1 MNLAGVAMP
10 VEGLFSTTV
19 EVLAKSV
26 DLRTRQQNLIAS
38 NLANAETPGFTP
50 RALEFE
56 KQLQSAVKK
65 SSARGAA
72 AGGAQPHPAHIPLKG
87 DGPARVQQVTGS
99 VVEVPA
105 QTPGRD
111 NNGVELEN
119 EMNRMMQNQVLF
131 NASAQL
137 LAKKF
142 EGLRSALREGK

>member
-1 MNLAGVAMP
+1 MP
-10 VEGLFSTTV
+10 VEGLFGTTV
-19 EVLAKSV
+19 ELLAKSV
-26 DLRTRQQNLIAS
+26 DLRTQQHNLISS
-38 NLANAETPGFTP
+38 NLANAETPGFVP
-50 RALEFE
+50 RTLEFE
-56 KQLQSAVKK
+56 RQLQSAVKK
-65 SSARGAA
+65 SSSPPGA
-72 AGGAQPHPAHIPLKG
+72 GSSAQPNPRHIPLKG
-87 DGPARVQQVTGS
+87 DAAARIQQVRGT